1 MNKFTVIFI
10 FITSLVLSNTSNA
23 TLITDSS
30 LLTSEHYVTYVGTDV
45 TIDFAWA
52 SIVNTEYWGDPSLVT
67 TNRLYA
73 PDLHQGWDYA
83 TENDLDILFAN
94 FVLDDFDNKDGTYIQ
109 AVSFWNSIFDD
120 IVSRSTI
127 SIRGELIETIDL
139 ENLGH
144 YNRDSVSSF
153 WVSTGENGRYEFL
166 SGKETFY
173 VRKTNTS
180 IPVPEPSTLM
190 IFALGLIALASKK
203 RLFS

>member
-23 TLITDSS
+23 TLITDP
-30 LLTSEHYVTYVGTDV
+30 LTSANYVTYVGDGI

-120 IVSRSTI
+120 IVTR
-127 SIRGELIETIDL
+127 ETIPIKGVL
-139 ENLGH
+139 TEFINKANLSD
-144 YNRDSVSSF
+144 YNRQTTSS
-153 WVSTGENGRYEFL
+153 SLLL
-166 SGKETFY
+166 SGIDGVGIAGANFETFY

-180 IPVPEPSTLM
+180 TPVPEPSTLM
-190 IFALGLIALASKK
+190 IFSLGLIALVSKK